1 MGYETIEECYDDI
14 MPYDEKDLKVH
25 LCSSS
30 ILTLM
35 AHGAPLKVEMSDGSE
50 VTYLDIMEM
59 SPNCLSDLE
68 LVVLASCY
76 TGAGYPNSSPPQN
89 FAEALAA
96 QGAQNVVAFRDAVAC
111 AQVIPWL
118 CEFYASLAR
127 GNTYEEAFD
136 NADSCVA
143 ALYGSDE
150 TVVITTDAE
159 HRVFITME

>member
-1 MGYETIEECYDDI
+1 MKRC
-14 MPYDEKDLKVH
+14 
-25 LCSSS
+25 
-30 ILTLM
+30 
-35 AHGAPLKVEMSDGSE
+35 
-50 VTYLDIMEM
+50 
-59 SPNCLSDLE
+59 
-68 LVVLASCY
+68 
-76 TGAGYPNSSPPQN
+76 
-89 FAEALAA
+89 
-96 QGAQNVVAFRDAVAC
+96 RDAVAC

-159 HRVFITME
+159 HRVFITTE